1 MEMSTFTQQQEK
13 DAHGPADA
21 HFKYML
27 IQVYFT
33 HGFQIPKVQKPHAV
47 DAKESPLYKT
57 LWFMETENIVQ
68 NELLR
73 EKPDL
78 KFRPSD
84 HEDHLDPHRTQQ

>member
-1 MEMSTFTQQQEK
+1 MDSKSLRYKKTPC
-13 DAHGPADA
+13 G
-21 HFKYML
+21 
-27 IQVYFT
+27 
-33 HGFQIPKVQKPHAV
+33 GC
-47 DAKESPLYKT
+47 KESPLYKT